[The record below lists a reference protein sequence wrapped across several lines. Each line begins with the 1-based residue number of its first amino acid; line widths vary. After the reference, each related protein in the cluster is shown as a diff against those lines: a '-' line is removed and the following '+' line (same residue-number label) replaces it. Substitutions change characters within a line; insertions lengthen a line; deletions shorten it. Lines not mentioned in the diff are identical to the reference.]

1 MGDLAGLVLLLLPL
15 AAATGWFVA
24 RQSHAREEDEVRGLN
39 PDYVRGLSH
48 LVNNDTDQAIEVFI
62 GLMEAD
68 EGTIDLH
75 LALGSLFRKRGEVD
89 RALRI
94 HQNLVQRPQLK
105 PLHRN
110 QARFELARDY
120 LAAGVLDRAEEI
132 FLELAHQGM
141 FLGDSLKRL
150 LRIYE
155 REREWGKAIDTV
167 LWLGSAKGRDVG
179 PRVAQYWCELAETAQ
194 RRDDAKARQ
203 QHLKKA
209 LSADRHCVRAQL
221 ISADQAMSDGK
232 PARAL
237 KIHRDIVRFHSG
249 FIPDILPQWRDAFCA
264 AHSPEKWQDEVLQQ
278 LHNTRHPH
286 LQAELLRLAEEGAEG
301 LQIRQQVLAH
311 LKQHPSWVGLH
322 AVLARSW
329 PELDQSASALLHDF
343 AQVLKEPLD
352 NAHSYLCDQCG
363 FSSRQLNWQCPS
375 CHEWNTTRPLPDLAY
390 SALAGGDAGRLVPSG
405 ASVVSGRA
413 AEEPSSDS
421 AS

>member
-1 MGDLAGLVLLLLPL
+1 MLLLPL

-141 FLGDSLKRL
+141 FLNDSLKRL
-150 LRIYE
+150 MRIYE
-155 REREWGKAIDTV
+155 REREWDKAIDTA
-167 LWLGSAKGRDVG
+167 LWLGSAQGRDLG
-179 PRVAQYWCELAETAQ
+179 PRVAQYWCELAESAQ
-194 RRDDAKARQ
+194 RRDDSRGQ
-203 QHLKKA
+203 QQNLKKA
-209 LSADRHCVRAQL
+209 LSADPHCVRAQ
-221 ISADQAMSDGK
+221 IINARKAMHDGK

-237 KIHRDIVRFHSG
+237 KLYQDIVRHHSG
-249 FIPDILPQWRDAFCA
+249 FIPDILPAWREAYLVSHSEEQWRD
-264 AHSPEKWQDEVLQQ
+264 EVLSQ
-278 LHNTRHPH
+278 LDKAVHPH
-286 LQAELLRLAEEGAEG
+286 LQVELMRLAEQGVGADSTRA
-301 LQIRQQVLAH
+301 LMLDH
-311 LKQHPSWVGLH
+311 LKRHPSWIGLH
-322 AVLARSW
+322 AALSQSW
-329 PELDQSASALLHDF
+329 PDLDASSRDLLQNF
-343 AQVLKEPLD
+343 SQVLNGPLQS
-352 NAHSYLCDQCG
+352 AHSYLCDQCG

-375 CHEWNTTRPLPDLAY
+375 CQEWNTTRPLPDLAY
-390 SALAGGDAGRLVPSG
+390 SALAGEDAGRLVPSG
-405 ASVVSGRA
+405 ASVVSSTDKSVSG
-413 AEEPSSDS
+413 
-421 AS
+421 

>member
-1 MGDLAGLVLLLLPL
+1 MDDLAGLVLLLLPL

-24 RQSHAREEDEVRGLN
+24 RQSRPREEDDIQGLN

-141 FLGDSLKRL
+141 FLADSLGRL

-155 REREWGKAIDTV
+155 REREWSKAIDAA
-167 LWLGSAKGRDVG
+167 LWLSSAQGRDIG

-194 RRDDAKARQ
+194 RRDDPRAHQ
-203 QHLKKA
+203 QYLKRA
-209 LSADRHCVRAQL
+209 LAADPHCVRAQL
-221 ISADQAMSDGK
+221 IQAQDLLAEDK
-232 PARAL
+232 ARKAL
-237 KIHRDIVRFHSG
+237 KIYRDIVRVHAGFLPEILDDWRRAFKAVHDTPQAWHKELIAQLEKTPHPCLQVELMHSVAEQADG
-249 FIPDILPQWRDAFCA
+249 QAGRQ
-264 AHSPEKWQDEVLQQ
+264 HVLD
-278 LHNTRHPH
+278 N
-286 LQAELLRLAEEGAEG
+286 LQRY
-301 LQIRQQVLAH
+301 
-311 LKQHPSWVGLH
+311 PSWLGLH
-322 AVLARSW
+322 AALSQHW
-329 PELDQSASALLHDF
+329 PELDQQGNALMQEF
-343 AQVLKEPLD
+343 AGVLDGPLAQ
-352 NAHSYLCDQCG
+352 AHGYLCDQCG
-363 FSSRQLNWQCPS
+363 FTSRQLNWQCPS

-390 SALAGGDAGRLVPSG
+390 SDLASGDIGQLVPSG
-405 ASVVSGRA
+405 ASVISPVALRHP
-413 AEEPSSDS
+413 E
-421 AS
+421 